1 MTFIKT
7 VLHSAGI
14 LALAGSLGLCAA
26 GQKAAAPARA
36 HASAWARARALVHK
50 MTLREKIEELH
61 GTPTRG
67 HFRHIVGIPRLG
79 IPELRLANGCV
90 GVGPAD
96 DRPQK
101 PATALPASIALAA
114 AWSPRLARQYGVLMG
129 AEARDLNYGM
139 LEGPDI
145 NIARVPQNGR
155 TFEAY
160 GEDPFLD
167 ARIAVPVVEGVQ
179 SQHVIAEVKHYDAN
193 NQETDRFQ
201 INEIIPLRAL
211 HEIYLPAFK
220 ATVEQAHVAAVMC
233 AYPRINGT
241 FNCQNPYLLKDTLWG
256 RWHFHGFVTSDFGA
270 THSTVRSALNGLDV
284 EMPNGHFFG
293 KPLYAAVKAG
303 KVPIS
308 VINHMLEA
316 RFSTMIRFGLFN
328 HPPVPRPIPVRR
340 DAAIALHI
348 AEQGMVLL
356 KNSGDILPLQGSQ
369 IHSLAL
375 IGPYAVRAM
384 TGGGGSSH
392 VVPIITVKP
401 LAGLR
406 ALAPHAHI
414 VFNNGSNPAQ
424 AARIARAAQIA
435 IVMVGD
441 HETEGHDHPI
451 SLIDGQNALIRAVA
465 AANPRTIVVM
475 KSGSAILMPWLQQV
489 PAVLEAWYPGEED
502 GAAVAA
508 VLFGKVN
515 PSGKLPLTFPRT
527 LAQLP
532 AHTPAQYPGVP
543 VPGAHSARLPFFH
556 YLHQR
561 MVPMQVH
568 YSEGVFV
575 GYRYYDA
582 RHEKPLFPFG
592 FGLSYTA
599 FAFHHLH
606 VARSILTAG
615 SAKTLRVSFD
625 VTNTGHRAGAE
636 VAQLYLGYPSS
647 AQLPEPPRQLRGFK
661 KVFLAP
667 GQTRR
672 VTLSVPVR
680 LLRAWN
686 PASHSWQPLYG
697 YYRVLAGG
705 SSAHLPLR
713 ATVWL
718 RKK

>member
-1 MTFIKT
+1 MTFT
-7 VLHSAGI
+7 RTFLQSTGL
-14 LALAGSLGLCAA
+14 LALTASLSLCAA
-26 GQKAAAPARA
+26 AQKPAAAAPRHAP
-36 HASAWARARALVHK
+36 ASAWAQARSLVRK

-61 GTPTRG
+61 GTPSRG
-67 HFRHIVGIPRLG
+67 HFRHIVGIPGLG

-114 AWSPRLARQYGVLMG
+114 SWSPRLARQYGVLMG
-129 AEARDLNYGM
+129 EEARDLNYGM

-167 ARIAVPVVEGVQ
+167 AHIVVPVVEGVQ
-179 SQHVIAEVKHYDAN
+179 SRHVIAEVKHYDAN

-220 ATVEQAHVAAVMC
+220 AAVERAHVAAVMC
-233 AYPRINGT
+233 AYPRINGS
-241 FNCQNPYLLKDTLWG
+241 FNCQNPYLLENTLWG
-256 RWHFHGFVTSDFGA
+256 RWQFHGFVTSDFGA

-284 EMPNGHFFG
+284 EMPNDRFFG

-303 KVPIS
+303 KVPMS

-328 HPPVPRPIPVRR
+328 HPPAPRPIPVRR
-340 DAAIALHI
+340 DAAVALHI

-356 KNSGDILPLQGSQ
+356 KNSGGILPLQATQ

-392 VVPIITVKP
+392 VVPILTVKP

-441 HETEGHDHPI
+441 HETEGRDHPI
-451 SLIDGQNALIRAVA
+451 SLIAGQNALIRAVA

-475 KSGSAILMPWLQQV
+475 KSGSAILMPWIGQV
-489 PAVLEAWYPGEED
+489 RAVLEAWYPGEED
-502 GAAVAA
+502 GNAVAA

-515 PSGKLPLTFPRT
+515 PSGKLPLTFPRA

-543 VPGAHSARLPFFH
+543 AGNGHAVYQQH
-556 YLHQR
+556 LHRR
-561 MVPMQVH
+561 MVPMQVT

-575 GYRYYDA
+575 GYRYFDA
-582 RHEKPLFPFG
+582 KHENPLFPFG
-592 FGLSYTA
+592 FGLSYTT

-606 VARSILTAG
+606 VARNVFTARQEK
-615 SAKTLRVSFD
+615 ALNVSFD

-636 VAQLYLGYPSS
+636 VAQLYLGYPST
-647 AQLPEPPRQLRGFK
+647 AHLPEPPRQLRAFK
-661 KVFLAP
+661 KIFLNP

-672 VTLSVPVR
+672 VTLRVPVR
-680 LLRAWN
+680 RLRAWN
-686 PASHSWQPLYG
+686 PATHSWQPLYG
-697 YYRVLAGG
+697 YYRVLAGD
-705 SSAHLPLR
+705 SSANLPLG
-713 ATVWL
+713 ATVWF
-718 RKK
+718 RK